1 MDRVSQED
9 LVVRRSMSKT
19 DWIEDLRSNP
29 EGRRLL
35 ERERL
40 WVEATETLC
49 KLMESQ
55 GITSVELA
63 RRLQVSPAR
72 VSQLL
77 SGTRNLTLA
86 SLADAFQALGRSLHV
101 VHGPPTEK
109 VRIGRGRTGVRKSST
124 RTKTPGRGA
133 PGRSPNRRA

>member
-1 MDRVSQED
+1 MT
-9 LVVRRSMSKT
+9 KT

-29 EGRRLL
+29 DGRRLL
-35 ERERL
+35 ERERV

-72 VSQLL
+72 VSHLL

-86 SLADAFQALGRSLHV
+86 SLADAFQSLGRSLHI
-101 VHGPPTEK
+101 VHGPPAEK
-109 VRIGRGRTGVRKSST
+109 VRVGRGRGSRSGSSRSTKVR
-124 RTKTPGRGA
+124 P
-133 PGRSPNRRA
+133 RRA